1 MAEPLTLVR
10 SDLSGPGIRRR
21 RHGRGF
27 RYLSPDGT
35 PVRDREELARIKAL
49 VIPPA
54 WEDVWI
60 AAAAD
65 AHIQAVGTDAA
76 GRRQYRY
83 HDLWREQRDREKHD
97 RVLEFGAVLPRVRTV
112 VLRHLDGRTLSR
124 DRVLAAAIRLV
135 DLGFFRPGG
144 DEYAAENGSYGL
156 ATIRRDHVTCRR
168 TELVFDYIGKSAQ
181 HREQAVADE
190 RVCAVVR
197 SLKRRRGGG
206 DGLLAYRSGP
216 RWHDVT
222 AADMND
228 YLREVSGD
236 DFTAKDFRT
245 WHATVLAAVGLA
257 VSERAVS
264 SETARKRAIAR
275 VVREVSG
282 YLGNTPAVARA
293 SYIDPRVISLYEE
306 GTTIAGGAGPAG
318 TAERVRGAGH
328 PGSSRGSRA
337 ATAVR
342 PWLAADQ
349 ASAGTRLAGQLQPRS
364 GVPADDAQNRAQV
377 RRQPV
382 QHHPPLAVR
391 GQPDDDAQPGQV
403 SEDQAAQVQVNLVK
417 VRGDLRELA
426 GQPADGGLVDLT
438 RQRIAGTR
446 AGPGDGGYP
455 QHPVVVDRGAVTEL
469 GGLRGVRRDHPA
481 TGGRGARLDDGS
493 VQHSPEHTNASCQR
507 DGINLADCCQRGP
520 RPGEPAAR

>member
-1 MAEPLTLVR
+1 MTDLVTLVR

-27 RYLSPDGT
+27 RYLGPEGT
-35 PVRDREELARIKAL
+35 PLRDPEVVARVKAL

-60 AAAAD
+60 SAAPD
-65 AHIQAVGTDAA
+65 GHIQAVGTDAA

-83 HDLWREQRDREKHD
+83 HDRWREQRDREKHD

-112 VLRHLDGRTLSR
+112 VLDHLDGRMLSR

-144 DEYAAENGSYGL
+144 DEYAVENGSYGL
-156 ATIRRDHVTCRR
+156 ATILREHVTCRR
-168 TELVFDYIGKSAQ
+168 SGELVFDYIGKSAQ

-197 SLKRRRGGG
+197 SLKRRRDGGP
-206 DGLLAYRSGP
+206 GLLAYRSGP
-216 RWHDVT
+216 HWHDVT
-222 AADMND
+222 AADIND

-257 VSERAVS
+257 VSEQAAG

-293 SYIDPRVISLYEE
+293 SYIDPRVIGFYEE
-306 GTTIAGGAGPAG
+306 GITIAPALCG
-318 TAERVRGAGH
+318 
-328 PGSSRGSRA
+328 
-337 ATAVR
+337 
-342 PWLAADQ
+342 L
-349 ASAGTRLAGQLQPRS
+349 GQQ
-364 GVPADDAQNRAQV
+364 
-377 RRQPV
+377 
-382 QHHPPLAVR
+382 
-391 GQPDDDAQPGQV
+391 
-403 SEDQAAQVQVNLVK
+403 SEF
-417 VRGDLRELA
+417 GELA
-426 GQPADGGLVDLT
+426 TQ
-438 RQRIAGTR
+438 
-446 AGPGDGGYP
+446 
-455 QHPVVVDRGAVTEL
+455 GAAEAAVL
-469 GGLRGVRRDHPA
+469 KL
-481 TGGRGARLDDGS
+481 LS
-493 VQHSPEHTNASCQR
+493 
-507 DGINLADCCQRGP
+507 GP
-520 RPGEPAAR
+520 RAR